1 MNFTNFFIIYFF
13 QCTLPFD
20 LIPRKRTRTYSFSG
34 SERSH
39 TATPTPSDAEIT
51 GEDESQPAL
60 SLSSPAGGDNKISIN
75 KNDTNTAVVTNH
87 TQIEDEDLEPPPLEI
102 RTSDKVTIEDEL
114 LSGPDGDYELVLES
128 EAKNIEAKAVSATI
142 SSNDKAP
149 EVLVKSNDRAAAS
162 PPCEVSSTT
171 LNNEEK
177 KQNDSKTE
185 VIAETSETVVIE
197 GGKYKWT
204 KKNN

>member
-1 MNFTNFFIIYFF
+1 M
-13 QCTLPFD
+13 
-20 LIPRKRTRTYSFSG
+20 IPRKRTRTYSFSG

-51 GEDESQPAL
+51 AEDESQPAL

-114 LSGPDGDYELVLES
+114 LSGPDGDDELVLES

-177 KQNDSKTE
+177 KHNDSKTE

>member
-1 MNFTNFFIIYFF
+1 MF

-51 GEDESQPAL
+51 AEDESQPA
-60 SLSSPAGGDNKISIN
+60 LSSPAGGDNKISIN

-114 LSGPDGDYELVLES
+114 LSGPDGDDELVLES
-128 EAKNIEAKAVSATI
+128 EAKNIEAKAISATI

-197 GGKYKWT
+197 GGKYKWS
-204 KKNN
+204 KK